1 MAQFISTTKDNVK
14 TLNIK
19 QTVIIEDKVVDN
31 KKVRN
36 VYLGNYGRRQ
46 DAFYE
51 GMQAHEMKG
60 SRKSNTIYRL
70 LKLGKLLAEVA
81 TKGYNVKTNYFITE
95 DYDDAVKVLRQ
106 KEVSEEAAQ
115 EVATEEVVAPEE
127 PVVSEEVAA
136 PEEPVVSE
144 TVEEPEVS
152 EEVEETVE
160 EEAPEEVAPE
170 A

>member
-36 VYLGNYGRRQ
+36 IYLGNYGRRQ

-60 SRKSNTIYRL
+60 SRKSNTFYRL
-70 LKLGKLLAEVA
+70 LKLGKLLAEVG
-81 TKGYNVKTNYFITE
+81 TKGYNIKTNYFITE

-127 PVVSEEVAA
+127 P
-136 PEEPVVSE
+136 
-144 TVEEPEVS
+144 EVS
-152 EEVEETVE
+152 EEVEEAVE

>member
-36 VYLGNYGRRQ
+36 IYLGNYGRRQ

-60 SRKSNTIYRL
+60 SRKSNTIYPL
-70 LKLGKLLAEVA
+70 LKLGKLLAEVG
-81 TKGYNVKTNYFITE
+81 TKGYNIKTNYFITE

-127 PVVSEEVAA
+127 PVVSE
-136 PEEPVVSE
+136 

>member
-60 SRKSNTIYRL
+60 SRKSNTFYRL
-70 LKLGKLLAEVA
+70 LKLGKLLAEVG

-106 KEVSEEAAQ
+106 KEVSEEVAQ
-115 EVATEEVVAPEE
+115 EVATEEIVAPEE
-127 PVVSEEVAA
+127 PVVSE
-136 PEEPVVSE
+136 
-144 TVEEPEVS
+144 T
-152 EEVEETVE
+152 VEETVE

>member
-60 SRKSNTIYRL
+60 SRKSNTFYRL
-70 LKLGKLLAEVA
+70 LKLGKLLAEVNI
-81 TKGYNVKTNYFITE
+81 KGYNIKTNYFITE

-127 PVVSEEVAA
+127 PVVSE
-136 PEEPVVSE
+136 

-152 EEVEETVE
+152 EEVEESVE

>member
-60 SRKSNTIYRL
+60 SRKSNTFYRL
-70 LKLGKLLAEVA
+70 LKLGKLLAEVG

-106 KEVSEEAAQ
+106 KEVSEEVAQ
-115 EVATEEVVAPEE
+115 EVATEEVV
-127 PVVSEEVAA
+127 A

>member
-36 VYLGNYGRRQ
+36 IYLGNYGRRQ

-60 SRKSNTIYRL
+60 SRKSNTFYRL
-70 LKLGKLLAEVA
+70 LKLGKLLAEVG
-81 TKGYNVKTNYFITE
+81 TKGYNIKTNYFITE

-115 EVATEEVVAPEE
+115 EEVV
-127 PVVSEEVAA
+127 A

>member
-60 SRKSNTIYRL
+60 SRKSNTFYRL
-70 LKLGKLLAEVA
+70 LKLGKLLAEVG

-106 KEVSEEAAQ
+106 KEVSEEVAP
-115 EVATEEVVAPEE
+115 EVATEEVV
-127 PVVSEEVAA
+127 A

>member
-70 LKLGKLLAEVA
+70 LKLGKLLAEVG
-81 TKGYNVKTNYFITE
+81 TKGYNIKTNYFITE

-106 KEVSEEAAQ
+106 KEVSEEVAQ
-115 EVATEEVVAPEE
+115 EEVV
-127 PVVSEEVAA
+127 A

>member
-60 SRKSNTIYRL
+60 SRKSNTFYRL
-70 LKLGKLLAEVA
+70 LKLGKLLAEVG

-127 PVVSEEVAA
+127 PVVSE
-136 PEEPVVSE
+136 

-152 EEVEETVE
+152 EEVVTTEETVE

>member
-60 SRKSNTIYRL
+60 SRKSNTFYRL
-70 LKLGKLLAEVA
+70 LKLGKLLAEVG

-106 KEVSEEAAQ
+106 KEVSEEVAAPEEPVVSEEVAQ

-127 PVVSEEVAA
+127 PEVSEEVA
-136 PEEPVVSE
+136 PEEVAA
-144 TVEEPEVS
+144 T
-152 EEVEETVE
+152 EETVE

>member
-60 SRKSNTIYRL
+60 SRKSNTFYRL
-70 LKLGKLLAEVA
+70 LKLGKLLAEVNI
-81 TKGYNVKTNYFITE
+81 KGYNVKTNYFITE

-127 PVVSEEVAA
+127 PVVSE
-136 PEEPVVSE
+136 

>member
-36 VYLGNYGRRQ
+36 IYLGNYGRRQ

-70 LKLGKLLAEVA
+70 LKLGKLLAEVG
-81 TKGYNVKTNYFITE
+81 TKGYNIKTNYFITE

-127 PVVSEEVAA
+127 PVVSE
-136 PEEPVVSE
+136 
-144 TVEEPEVS
+144 TVEEPVVS

>member
-19 QTVIIEDKVVDN
+19 QTVIIEDKVVEN

-36 VYLGNYGRRQ
+36 IYLGNYGRRQ

-60 SRKSNTIYRL
+60 SRKSNTFYRL
-70 LKLGKLLAEVA
+70 LKLGKLLAEVG

-127 PVVSEEVAA
+127 Q
-136 PEEPVVSE
+136 VVSE
-144 TVEEPEVS
+144 TVEEPVVS

>member
-60 SRKSNTIYRL
+60 SRKSNTFYRL
-70 LKLGKLLAEVA
+70 LKLGKLLAEVG

-127 PVVSEEVAA
+127 P
-136 PEEPVVSE
+136 
-144 TVEEPEVS
+144 EVS

>member
-36 VYLGNYGRRQ
+36 IYLGNYGRRQ

-60 SRKSNTIYRL
+60 SRKSNTFYRL
-70 LKLGKLLAEVA
+70 LKLGKLLAEVG
-81 TKGYNVKTNYFITE
+81 TKGYNIKTNYFITE

-127 PVVSEEVAA
+127 PVVSE
-136 PEEPVVSE
+136 

-160 EEAPEEVAPE
+160 EEEAPEEVAPE

>member
-1 MAQFISTTKDNVK
+1 MTQFISTTKDNVK

-60 SRKSNTIYRL
+60 SRKSNTFYRL
-70 LKLGKLLAEVA
+70 LKLGKLLAEVG
-81 TKGYNVKTNYFITE
+81 TKGYNIKTSYFITE

-106 KEVSEEAAQ
+106 KEVSEEVAQ
-115 EVATEEVVAPEE
+115 EEVVAT
-127 PVVSEEVAA
+127 EEVAA

-144 TVEEPEVS
+144 EVAQ
-152 EEVEETVE
+152 EEVVATEETVE

>member
-36 VYLGNYGRRQ
+36 IYLGNYGRRQ

-60 SRKSNTIYRL
+60 SRKSNTFYRL
-70 LKLGKLLAEVA
+70 LKLGKLLAEVG

-127 PVVSEEVAA
+127 PVVSE
-136 PEEPVVSE
+136 

-152 EEVEETVE
+152 EEVEEIEE

>member
-36 VYLGNYGRRQ
+36 IYLGNYGRRQ

-70 LKLGKLLAEVA
+70 LKLGKLLAEVG
-81 TKGYNVKTNYFITE
+81 TKGYNIKTNYFITE

-106 KEVSEEAAQ
+106 KEVSEEVAQ
-115 EVATEEVVAPEE
+115 EEVV
-127 PVVSEEVAA
+127 A

-144 TVEEPEVS
+144 TVEEPVVS

>member
-19 QTVIIEDKVVDN
+19 QTVIIEDKVVEN

-60 SRKSNTIYRL
+60 SRKSNTFYRL
-70 LKLGKLLAEVA
+70 LKLGKLLAEVG

-106 KEVSEEAAQ
+106 KEVSEEVVATEEPVVSEEAAQ
-115 EVATEEVVAPEE
+115 EVAPEEVVAPEE
-127 PVVSEEVAA
+127 PVVSE
-136 PEEPVVSE
+136 
-144 TVEEPEVS
+144 T
-152 EEVEETVE
+152 VEETVE

>member
-60 SRKSNTIYRL
+60 SRKSNTFYRL
-70 LKLGKLLAEVA
+70 LKLGKLLAEVG

-106 KEVSEEAAQ
+106 KEVSEE
-115 EVATEEVVAPEE
+115 VAAPEE
-127 PVVSEEVAA
+127 PVVSEEAAQKEVVA
-136 PEEPVVSE
+136 PEEQVVSE

-160 EEAPEEVAPE
+160 EVAPE

>member
-1 MAQFISTTKDNVK
+1 MVQFISTTKDNVK

-60 SRKSNTIYRL
+60 SRKSNTVYRL
-70 LKLGKLLAEVA
+70 LKLGKLLAEVG
-81 TKGYNVKTNYFITE
+81 TKGYNVKTNYLITE

-106 KEVSEEAAQ
+106 KEVSGEAAQ
-115 EVATEEVVAPEE
+115 EVATEEVV
-127 PVVSEEVAA
+127 A

>member
-36 VYLGNYGRRQ
+36 IYLGNYGRRQ

-70 LKLGKLLAEVA
+70 LKLGKLLAEVG
-81 TKGYNVKTNYFITE
+81 TKGYNIKTNYFITE

-115 EVATEEVVAPEE
+115 EEVV
-127 PVVSEEVAA
+127 A

>member
-60 SRKSNTIYRL
+60 SRKSNTFYRL
-70 LKLGKLLAEVA
+70 LKLGKLLAEVNI
-81 TKGYNVKTNYFITE
+81 KGYNIKTNYFITE

-127 PVVSEEVAA
+127 PVVSE
-136 PEEPVVSE
+136 

-152 EEVEETVE
+152 EEVVTTEEAVE
-160 EEAPEEVAPE
+160 EEAPEA
-170 A
+170 

>member
-36 VYLGNYGRRQ
+36 IYLGNYGRRQ

-60 SRKSNTIYRL
+60 SRKSNTFYRL
-70 LKLGKLLAEVA
+70 LKLGKLLAEVG

-106 KEVSEEAAQ
+106 KEVSEEVAQ
-115 EVATEEVVAPEE
+115 EEVV
-127 PVVSEEVAA
+127 A

>member
-60 SRKSNTIYRL
+60 SRKSNTFYRL
-70 LKLGKLLAEVA
+70 LKLGKLLAEVG

-115 EVATEEVVAPEE
+115 KEVV
-127 PVVSEEVAA
+127 A

>member
-60 SRKSNTIYRL
+60 SRKSNTFYRL
-70 LKLGKLLAEVA
+70 LKLGKLLAEVG

-106 KEVSEEAAQ
+106 KEVSEKE
-115 EVATEEVVAPEE
+115 EVATEEVV
-127 PVVSEEVAA
+127 A

>member
-36 VYLGNYGRRQ
+36 IYLGNYGRRQ

-60 SRKSNTIYRL
+60 SRKSNTFYRL
-70 LKLGKLLAEVA
+70 LKLGKLLAQVG
-81 TKGYNVKTNYFITE
+81 TKGYNIKTNYFITE

-106 KEVSEEAAQ
+106 KEVSEEVAQ
-115 EVATEEVVAPEE
+115 EEVV
-127 PVVSEEVAA
+127 A

>member
-36 VYLGNYGRRQ
+36 IYLGNYGRRQ

-70 LKLGKLLAEVA
+70 LKLGKLLAEVG

-115 EVATEEVVAPEE
+115 EVAPEEVV
-127 PVVSEEVAA
+127 A

-160 EEAPEEVAPE
+160 EEAPEA
-170 A
+170 

>member
-36 VYLGNYGRRQ
+36 IYLGNYGRRQ

-60 SRKSNTIYRL
+60 SRKSNTFYRL
-70 LKLGKLLAEVA
+70 LKLGKLLAEVG
-81 TKGYNVKTNYFITE
+81 TKGYNIKTNYFITE

-106 KEVSEEAAQ
+106 KEVSEEVAQ
-115 EVATEEVVAPEE
+115 EVATEEVV
-127 PVVSEEVAA
+127 A

>member
-60 SRKSNTIYRL
+60 SRKSNTFYRL
-70 LKLGKLLAEVA
+70 LKLGKLLAEVG
-81 TKGYNVKTNYFITE
+81 TKGYNIKTSYFITE

-106 KEVSEEAAQ
+106 KEVSEEVAQ

-127 PVVSEEVAA
+127 PVVSEEVAQ
-136 PEEPVVSE
+136 
-144 TVEEPEVS
+144 
-152 EEVEETVE
+152 EEVVATEETVE

>member
-36 VYLGNYGRRQ
+36 IYLGNYGRRQ

-60 SRKSNTIYRL
+60 SRKSNTVYRL
-70 LKLGKLLAEVA
+70 LKLGKLLAEVG

-106 KEVSEEAAQ
+106 KEVSEEVAQ
-115 EVATEEVVAPEE
+115 K
-127 PVVSEEVAA
+127 EVAA

-152 EEVEETVE
+152 EEVVTTEETVE

>member
-36 VYLGNYGRRQ
+36 IYLGNYGRRQ

-70 LKLGKLLAEVA
+70 LKLGKLLAEVG
-81 TKGYNVKTNYFITE
+81 TKGYNIKTNYFITE

-106 KEVSEEAAQ
+106 KEVSEEVAQ
-115 EVATEEVVAPEE
+115 VVATEEVV
-127 PVVSEEVAA
+127 A

>member
-60 SRKSNTIYRL
+60 SRKSNTFYRL
-70 LKLGKLLAEVA
+70 LKLGKLLAEVG
-81 TKGYNVKTNYFITE
+81 TKGYNIKTNYLITE

-106 KEVSEEAAQ
+106 KEVSEE
-115 EVATEEVVAPEE
+115 
-127 PVVSEEVAA
+127 VAA
-136 PEEPVVSE
+136 P
-144 TVEEPEVS
+144 EEPEVS
-152 EEVEETVE
+152 EEVVEETVE
-160 EEAPEEVAPE
+160 EETAEEVAPE

>member
-36 VYLGNYGRRQ
+36 IYLGNYGRRQ

-70 LKLGKLLAEVA
+70 LKLGKLLAEVG
-81 TKGYNVKTNYFITE
+81 TKGYNIKTNYFITE

-106 KEVSEEAAQ
+106 KEVSEEVAQ
-115 EVATEEVVAPEE
+115 EEVVAPEE
-127 PVVSEEVAA
+127 L
-136 PEEPVVSE
+136 VVSE

>member
-60 SRKSNTIYRL
+60 SRKSNTFYRL
-70 LKLGKLLAEVA
+70 LKLGKLLAEVG
-81 TKGYNVKTNYFITE
+81 TKGYNIKTNYFITE

-115 EVATEEVVAPEE
+115 KEVVATEEVVAPEE
-127 PVVSEEVAA
+127 PVVSEEVA
-136 PEEPVVSE
+136 PEEVVA
-144 TVEEPEVS
+144 T
-152 EEVEETVE
+152 EETVE

>member
-60 SRKSNTIYRL
+60 SRKSNTFYRL
-70 LKLGKLLAEVA
+70 LKLGKLLAEVG

-106 KEVSEEAAQ
+106 KEVSEEVAQ
-115 EVATEEVVAPEE
+115 EVATEEIVAPEE
-127 PVVSEEVAA
+127 PV
-136 PEEPVVSE
+136 
-144 TVEEPEVS
+144 VS

>member
-31 KKVRN
+31 RKVRN
-36 VYLGNYGRRQ
+36 IYLGNYGRRQ

-60 SRKSNTIYRL
+60 SRKSNTVYRL
-70 LKLGKLLAEVA
+70 LKLGKLLAEVG

-127 PVVSEEVAA
+127 PVVSE
-136 PEEPVVSE
+136 

>member
-60 SRKSNTIYRL
+60 SRKSNTFYRL
-70 LKLGKLLAEVA
+70 LKLGKLLAEVG

-115 EVATEEVVAPEE
+115 EVAPEEVVAPEE
-127 PVVSEEVAA
+127 Q
-136 PEEPVVSE
+136 VVSE

-152 EEVEETVE
+152 EVVEETVE

>member
-36 VYLGNYGRRQ
+36 IYLANYGRRQ

-51 GMQAHEMKG
+51 GMQAHGMKG

-70 LKLGKLLAEVA
+70 LKLGKLLAEVG
-81 TKGYNVKTNYFITE
+81 TKGYNIKTNYFITE

-106 KEVSEEAAQ
+106 KEVSEEVAQ
-115 EVATEEVVAPEE
+115 EEVV
-127 PVVSEEVAA
+127 A

>member
-36 VYLGNYGRRQ
+36 IYLGNYGRRQ

-60 SRKSNTIYRL
+60 SRKSNTFYRL
-70 LKLGKLLAEVA
+70 LKLGKLLAEVG

-106 KEVSEEAAQ
+106 KEVSEEVVAPEEPVVSEEAAQ

-127 PVVSEEVAA
+127 P
-136 PEEPVVSE
+136 
-144 TVEEPEVS
+144 EVS
-152 EEVEETVE
+152 EEVEEAVE
-160 EEAPEEVAPE
+160 EEASEEVAPE